1 MPRQTPIDIT
11 EFLSQVVKE
20 HVKEY
25 PFDLEYDLAALTNA
39 AKRINEQ
46 DRTYY
51 WMGLQC
57 GTRLVKERN
66 VFLMGSS
73 SYQIW
78 LHYASA
84 ASTVRAY
91 RVTVTGM
98 EDGKIM
104 GTVCPIQYAAQV
116 KRVYES
122 ARPIATVKLLFPDG
136 YEAELPYHG
145 WADHQVELKEAH
157 GNYHHILF
165 QPASEA
171 ELAQILQREHQ
182 TQEKEAKEQ
191 ARPKKAR
198 HSPER

>member
-1 MPRQTPIDIT
+1 MPKQIPIDIT

-20 HVKEY
+20 HVKEH
-25 PFDLEYDLAALTNA
+25 PLDLEYDLAALTNA
-39 AKRINEQ
+39 AAEPHEQ

-66 VFLMGSS
+66 VFLMGSTP
-73 SYQIW
+73 YKVW
-78 LHYASA
+78 LHYASS

-98 EDGKIM
+98 EVDKIM
-104 GTVCPIQYAAQV
+104 GTVCPIQYAAQT
-116 KRVYES
+116 KRVYEN
-122 ARPIATVKLLFPDG
+122 ALPIHTVKLTFQDG
-136 YEAELPYHG
+136 YEVKLPYQG
-145 WADHQVELKEAH
+145 WADHQEELKDAH

>member
-1 MPRQTPIDIT
+1 MPRQAPIDIT
-11 EFLSQVVKE
+11 EFLSQVVKA

-25 PFDLEYDLAALTNA
+25 PLDLEYDLAALTNA
-39 AKRINEQ
+39 ATEPHEQ

-66 VFLMGSS
+66 VFLMGSTP
-73 SYQIW
+73 YKVW
-78 LHYASA
+78 LHYASS

-122 ARPIATVKLLFPDG
+122 ARPIATVKLTFPDG
-136 YEAELPYHG
+136 YETELPYQG
-145 WADHQVELKEAH
+145 WADHKEELKDAH

-171 ELAQILQREHQ
+171 ELVQILQREHQ

-191 ARPKKAR
+191 AHSKKAR

>member
-1 MPRQTPIDIT
+1 MPKQAPIDIT

-25 PFDLEYDLAALTNA
+25 PLDLEYDLAALTNA
-39 AKRINEQ
+39 ANQPSEQ

-66 VFLMGSS
+66 VFLMGSTP
-73 SYQIW
+73 YKVW
-78 LHYASA
+78 LHYASS

-98 EDGKIM
+98 DGDKIM

-122 ARPIATVKLLFPDG
+122 ARPIATVKLTFPDG
-136 YEAELPYHG
+136 YETELPYQG
-145 WADHQVELKEAH
+145 WADHKEELKEAH
-157 GNYHHILF
+157 GNYQHILF

-171 ELAQILQREHQ
+171 ELAQVLELEHKA
-182 TQEKEAKEQ
+182 QEVEAQ
-191 ARPKKAR
+191 DRARPKKAR
-198 HSPER
+198 HNPER

>member
-1 MPRQTPIDIT
+1 MPKQTPIDIT

-25 PFDLEYDLAALTNA
+25 PLDLEYDLAALTNA
-39 AKRINEQ
+39 ATEPSEQ

-57 GTRLVKERN
+57 GTRLVKERS
-66 VFLMGSS
+66 VFLMGSTP
-73 SYQIW
+73 YKVW
-78 LHYASA
+78 LHYASN

-98 EDGKIM
+98 DGDKIM

-122 ARPIATVKLLFPDG
+122 ALPITTVKLTFQDS
-136 YEAELPYHG
+136 YEAKLPYLG
-145 WADHQVELKEAH
+145 WADHKGSLKEAH
-157 GNYHHILF
+157 GSYRILF
-165 QPASEA
+165 QPASED
-171 ELAQILQREHQ
+171 ELAQILRREHQ

-191 ARPKKAR
+191 ARSKKAR

>member
-1 MPRQTPIDIT
+1 MPKQTPIDIT

-20 HVKEY
+20 HVKEC

-39 AKRINEQ
+39 AAEPHEQ
-46 DRTYY
+46 DRTFY

-66 VFLMGSS
+66 VFLMGST

-122 ARPIATVKLLFPDG
+122 AQPIATVKLLFPDG
-136 YEAELPYHG
+136 YEAELPYQG
-145 WADHQVELKEAH
+145 WADHKQALQETH
-157 GNYHHILF
+157 GNYQHILF

-171 ELAQILQREHQ
+171 ELAQVLELEHKA
-182 TQEKEAKEQ
+182 QEMEAEDRV
-191 ARPKKAR
+191 RPKKAR